1 MLRIKGTIGD
11 WPVDLTVEMDDADWA
26 RLAQNLPVAA
36 VTPAASAAPAPAPA
50 AGAPVDQL
58 WLAAQDLLRRSGS
71 SEGPQLL
78 DELAALAGSSGAAK
92 GLLVRL
98 RHSPKV
104 KIEVREGVQVF
115 NWVEGE

>member
-26 RLAQNLPVAA
+26 RLAQNLPASAVAPVA
-36 VTPAASAAPAPAPA
+36 TAAPAAVS
-50 AGAPVDQL
+50 PVDQL

-115 NWVEGE
+115 NWVEE